1 METSWTL
8 PVPKHKFSDL
18 YLCFCG
24 YEACQPFHS
33 YGPAV
38 RPNYVIHYII
48 SGKGTFTIGNRTYR
62 LTAGQGFF
70 LMPNVRTYY
79 EADADDP
86 WTYLWIGFDGE
97 KAASYVQELGLS
109 EEHPVY
115 QCSFS
120 GELQSLLFQM
130 QKNNTYDTSD
140 QYLLEG
146 CLYQFFSILSREI
159 TLADPSARESGNLY
173 VEKAVEFIRNNYSNE
188 ILVSDIAR
196 YVCINRSYL
205 YTLFQKYLHT
215 SPQDYLSSCRITR
228 ALELLSYTDLS
239 IETVAFSC
247 GYRNAEVFTK
257 AFRQKQGMTPSA
269 YRKKFRLDTTP
280 DSAHVP

>member
-1 METSWTL
+1 MK
-8 PVPKHKFSDL
+8 PMRMIP
-18 YLCFCG
+18 
-24 YEACQPFHS
+24 
-33 YGPAV
+33 GP
-38 RPNYVIHYII
+38 I
-48 SGKGTFTIGNRTYR
+48 SGS
-62 LTAGQGFF
+62 
-70 LMPNVRTYY
+70 V
-79 EADADDP
+79 
-86 WTYLWIGFDGE
+86 FDGE

-115 QCSFS
+115 QCNFS

-130 QKNNTYDTSD
+130 QKHNTYDTSD

-205 YTLFQKYLHT
+205 YTLFQKYLHNLT
-215 SPQDYLSSCRITR
+215 AGLSFFLPDHACAR
-228 ALELLSYTDLS
+228 AFIIYGSLHSK
-239 IETVAFSC
+239 TVAFSC

>member
-24 YEACQPFHS
+24 YEACQPLHS

-97 KAASYVQELGLS
+97 KAASYVQELGL
-109 EEHPVY
+109 
-115 QCSFS
+115 C
-120 GELQSLLFQM
+120 
-130 QKNNTYDTSD
+130 
-140 QYLLEG
+140 
-146 CLYQFFSILSREI
+146 EI
-159 TLADPSARESGNLY
+159 TLADPSAREIGNLY

>member
-79 EADADDP
+79 E
-86 WTYLWIGFDGE
+86 
-97 KAASYVQELGLS
+97 
-109 EEHPVY
+109 HPVY

-130 QKNNTYDTSD
+130 QKHNTYDTSD

>member
-1 METSWTL
+1 
-8 PVPKHKFSDL
+8 
-18 YLCFCG
+18 
-24 YEACQPFHS
+24 
-33 YGPAV
+33 
-38 RPNYVIHYII
+38 
-48 SGKGTFTIGNRTYR
+48 
-62 LTAGQGFF
+62 
-70 LMPNVRTYY
+70 MPNVRTYY

-115 QCSFS
+115 QCNFS

-130 QKNNTYDTSD
+130 QKHNTYDTSD

-159 TLADPSARESGNLY
+159 TLADPFCTGEWQSLR
-173 VEKAVEFIRNNYSNE
+173 EKAVEFIRNIIPMKSLSR
-188 ILVSDIAR
+188 ILPDMSASTEVTFIP
-196 YVCINRSYL
+196 CFKN
-205 YTLFQKYLHT
+205 YLHT

-247 GYRNAEVFTK
+247 GYRNAEVFYQSLPPE
-257 AFRQKQGMTPSA
+257 AGSLTPSA
-269 YRKKFRLDTTP
+269 YRKKVSAWNTISGHLHMFRDLSDFYYNEILFFHETGKKCYGKPSKLLDGI
-280 DSAHVP
+280 S

>member
-1 METSWTL
+1 MEKAFKLDFVNDITGS
-8 PVPKHKFSDL
+8 L
-18 YLCFCG
+18 YVNCCG
-24 YEACQPFHS
+24 CSQTAPLHS
-33 YGPAV
+33 FGPASK
-38 RPNYVIHYII
+38 PHYLIHYVL
-48 SGKGTFTIGNRTYR
+48 SGKGHFRFHDKEYQ
-62 LTAGQGFF
+62 LEAGYGF
-70 LMPNVRTYY
+70 LIQPNELAFYQ
-79 EADADDP
+79 ADAKDP

-115 QCSFS
+115 QCNFS

-130 QKNNTYDTSD
+130 QKHNTYDTSD

-159 TLADPSARESGNLY
+159 TLADPSAREIGNLY